1 MRCHDVNAEGFVP
14 VDYAKQVYL
23 GAAMYQ
29 GMDKA
34 EALAIWRR
42 ASKDSDDGE
51 DAREMVATVTN
62 GEIEIFVE

>member
-1 MRCHDVNAEGFVP
+1 MRCHDATAEGFVT
-14 VDYAKQVYL
+14 VDYAKSVYL
-23 GAAMYQ
+23 GKAMYS

-51 DAREMVATVTN
+51 EARELVADISG